1 MDGKIIAIDEAA
13 VISQEAWDRLNFV
26 PEYEYVNHEYWGVPV
41 IKRIIPHLI
50 EIICHPDNSASYF
63 GSV

>member
-1 MDGKIIAIDEAA
+1 METPIIFDEAA
-13 VISQEAWDRLNFV
+13 EISPEAYDLLTTHAF
-26 PEYEYVNHEYWGVPV
+26 EMKNHAYWGVPP
-41 IKRIIPHLI
+41 IKRIIPHLL